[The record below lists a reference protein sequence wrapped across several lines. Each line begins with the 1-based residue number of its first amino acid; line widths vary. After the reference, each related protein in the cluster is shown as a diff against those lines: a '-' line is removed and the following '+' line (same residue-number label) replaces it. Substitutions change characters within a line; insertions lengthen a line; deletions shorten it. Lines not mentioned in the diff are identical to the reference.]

1 LEEQMAT
8 TDASASKPAAR
19 PVIDA
24 TLRRARGATF
34 VAFGAQGFAFAALTS
49 EVANIQSRLKI
60 DDGTLSILLAVV
72 PVIAGVGSVS
82 AAALVGK
89 FSSSVVLRYAQVLV
103 MVSILLAGY
112 TSGFAV
118 MLPVLALFGLSVG
131 GVDATT
137 NMQAV
142 ALQTRYG
149 RSIILA
155 FHGAW
160 ALGAFAGSAAASL
173 TARFD
178 GKVYS
183 NLYLGAF
190 IVTVPVLLAFGPR
203 LLRGIGDETLT
214 AESKTI
220 KIPWKPM
227 GAICAVIAFAYLG
240 DSTVSSAGGVYME
253 KELLAHGWQY
263 TAVYAVYS
271 VPLMIGRFSGD
282 KLTDRFGGVLI
293 ARMAAVCAVLGFVV
307 VGIAPDAWVALG
319 GFAIVGLGISV
330 MAPLTFAAAG
340 RLDPHETGVA
350 VARLNVFNYVGFLL
364 GAPLLTSLW
373 QGGLPY
379 RPGWIIPGALAVLMF
394 VFAYGFNENRGR
406 TAPS

>member
-1 LEEQMAT
+1 LEEQMTT
-8 TDASASKPAAR
+8 TDASASSPAAR
-19 PVIDA
+19 LVVTD

-34 VAFGAQGFAFAALTS
+34 VAFGAQGFAFGALTS
-49 EVANIQSRLKI
+49 EVANIQSKLKI

-72 PVIAGVGSVS
+72 PVIAGVGSVL
-82 AAALVGK
+82 AGVLVGK
-89 FSSSVVLRYAQVLV
+89 FSTSVVLRYSQVLV
-103 MVSILLAGY
+103 LVAILIAGY
-112 TSGFAV
+112 TPSFV
-118 MLPVLALFGLSVG
+118 LMLPVLALFGLALG

-142 ALQTRYG
+142 ALQKRYG
-149 RSIILA
+149 RSIILS

-173 TARFD
+173 TAKFD
-178 GKVYS
+178 GKAYS
-183 NLYLGAF
+183 NLYLGSF
-190 IVTVPVLLAFGPR
+190 IVIVPVLLAFGPR
-203 LLRGIGDETLT
+203 LLRGIGDETLS

-227 GAICAVIAFAYLG
+227 GAICIVIAMAYLG

-282 KLTDRFGGVLI
+282 SLTDRFGGVLI
-293 ARMAAVCAVLGFVV
+293 ARLAAVCAVLGFVV
-307 VGIAPDAWVALG
+307 VGIAPDAWVALA

-340 RLDPHETGVA
+340 RLDPHETGIA

-379 RPGWIIPGALAVLMF
+379 RPGWAIPCGLAVLMF
-394 VFAYGFNENRGR
+394 VFAYGFDENR
-406 TAPS
+406 TASA

>member
-1 LEEQMAT
+1 MAR
-8 TDASASKPAAR
+8 TDASASIPAQR
-19 PVIDA
+19 PGLDPV
-24 TLRRARGATF
+24 LRRARGAAF

-49 EVANIQSRLKI
+49 EVANIQDRLKI

-72 PVIAGVGSVS
+72 PVIAGVGSVT
-82 AAALVGK
+82 AGFLVGRY
-89 FSSSVVLRYAQVLV
+89 SSSLVLRYSQVLV
-103 MVSILLAGY
+103 LVSILLAGY
-112 TSGFAV
+112 APSFAV

-131 GVDATT
+131 GVDATS

-142 ALQTRYG
+142 ALQRRYG

-183 NLYLGAF
+183 NLYLGSA
-190 IVTVPVLLAFGPR
+190 IVIVPLLLAFGPR

-214 AESKTI
+214 AEAKTI
-220 KIPWKPM
+220 RIPWKPM
-227 GAICAVIAFAYLG
+227 GAICAVIALAYLG

-253 KELLAHGWQY
+253 KELMAHGWQY

-282 KLTDRFGGVLI
+282 KLTDRFGGVPI
-293 ARMAAVCAVLGFVV
+293 ARAAAVCAVLGFVL
-307 VGIAPDAWVALG
+307 VGLAPDAWAALA
-319 GFAIVGLGISV
+319 GFAVVGLGISV

-340 RLDPHETGVA
+340 RLDPHETGIA

-373 QGGLPY
+373 QAGLPY
-379 RPGWIIPGALAVLMF
+379 RPGWAIPAGLAVLMF
-394 VFAYGFNENRGR
+394 VFAYGFDESRS
-406 TAPS
+406 ADA

>member
-1 LEEQMAT
+1 MAA
-8 TDASASKPAAR
+8 TDTSASQPAAR
-19 PVIDA
+19 AAVAPV
-24 TLRRARGATF
+24 LRRARGATF
-34 VAFGAQGFAFAALTS
+34 VAFGAQGYAFSALTS
-49 EVANIQSRLKI
+49 EVANIQSRLRI

-72 PVIAGVGSVS
+72 PVIAGVGSVL
-82 AAALVGK
+82 AGFLVGK
-89 FSSSVVLRYAQVLV
+89 YSSSVVLRYAQVGV
-103 MVSILLAGY
+103 MIAVLLAGY
-112 TSGFAV
+112 AASFLL

-131 GVDATT
+131 GVDATS

-142 ALQTRYG
+142 VLQKRYG

-155 FHGAW
+155 FHGFW
-160 ALGAFAGSAAASL
+160 ALGAFIGSAAASL

-183 NLYLGAF
+183 NLYLGSF
-190 IVTVPVLLAFGPR
+190 IVVVPLLLAFGPR
-203 LLRGIGDETLT
+203 LLRGIGDETLS
-214 AESKTI
+214 AEAKTI
-220 KIPWKPM
+220 KIPWRLM
-227 GAICAVIAFAYLG
+227 GAICAVIAMAYLG

-271 VPLMIGRFSGD
+271 VPLMIGRFAGD
-282 KLTDRFGGVLI
+282 RLTDRFGGVPI
-293 ARMAAVCAVLGFVV
+293 ARAAAVFAVGGFVI

-319 GFAIVGLGISV
+319 GFAVVGLGISV

-340 RLDPHETGVA
+340 RLDPHETGLA

-373 QGGLPY
+373 QAGLPY
-379 RPGWIIPGALAVLMF
+379 RPGWAIPAGLAVLMF
-394 VFAYGFNENRGR
+394 VFAYGFNENRTV
-406 TAPS
+406 TA

>member
-1 LEEQMAT
+1 MAT

-19 PVIDA
+19 IVVDPV
-24 TLRRARGATF
+24 LRRARGATF
-34 VAFGAQGFAFAALTS
+34 VAFAAQGYGFSTLTS
-49 EVANIQSRLKI
+49 EVANLQSRLKI

-72 PVIAGVGSVS
+72 PVIAGVGSVL
-82 AAALVGK
+82 AGFLVGK
-89 FSSSVVLRYAQVLV
+89 YSSSVVLRYAQVGV
-103 MVSILLAGY
+103 MLSILLAGY
-112 TSGFAV
+112 ASSFVV
-118 MLPVLALFGLSVG
+118 MLPVLALFGLTVG

-142 ALQTRYG
+142 VLQKRYG

-155 FHGAW
+155 FHGSW
-160 ALGAFAGSAAASL
+160 ALGAFVGSAAASL
-173 TARFD
+173 TAKFD

-183 NLYLGAF
+183 NLYLGSF
-190 IVTVPVLLAFGPR
+190 IVVVPVLLAFGPR

-220 KIPWKPM
+220 KIPWKAM
-227 GAICAVIAFAYLG
+227 GAICAVIAMAYLG

-253 KELLAHGWQY
+253 KELIAHGWQY

-271 VPLMIGRFSGD
+271 VPLMIGRFAGD
-282 KLTDRFGGVLI
+282 RLTDRFGGVLI
-293 ARMAAVCAVLGFVV
+293 ARSAAVFAVLGFVLV
-307 VGIAPDAWVALG
+307 AIAPDAWAALG
-319 GFAIVGLGISV
+319 GFAVVGLGISV

-340 RLDPHETGVA
+340 RLDPHETGLA

-373 QGGLPY
+373 QAGLPY
-379 RPGWIIPGALAVLMF
+379 RPGWAIPAGLAVLMF
-394 VFAYGFNENRGR
+394 VFAYGFDESRAV
-406 TAPS
+406 TA

>member
-1 LEEQMAT
+1 MAT
-8 TDASASKPAAR
+8 TDESASKPASPAVVG
-19 PVIDA
+19 PE
-24 TLRRARGATF
+24 LRRARGAAF
-34 VAFGAQGFAFAALTS
+34 VAFGAQGYAFSVLTS

-72 PVIAGVGSVS
+72 PVIAGVGSVV
-82 AAALVGK
+82 AGFLVGRH
-89 FSSSVVLRYAQVLV
+89 SSSVVLRYAQVGVLLA
-103 MVSILLAGY
+103 ILLAGY
-112 TSGFAV
+112 APGFAA
-118 MLPVLALFGLSVG
+118 MLPVLALFGLTVG
-131 GVDATT
+131 AVDATT

-142 ALQTRYG
+142 ALQKRYG

-155 FHGAW
+155 FHGSW

-183 NLYLGAF
+183 NLYLGST
-190 IVTVPVLLAFGPR
+190 ILIIPVLLAFGPR

-214 AESKTI
+214 AEAKTI

-227 GAICAVIAFAYLG
+227 GAICAVIALAYLG

-253 KELLAHGWQY
+253 KELMAHGWQY

-282 KLTDRFGGVLI
+282 KLCDRFGGVLI
-293 ARMAAVCAVLGFVV
+293 ARTAAVCAVAGFILVM
-307 VGIAPDAWVALG
+307 IAPDAWSALA
-319 GFAIVGLGISV
+319 GFAVVGLGISV

-340 RLDPHETGVA
+340 RLDPHETGIA

-373 QGGLPY
+373 QAGLPY
-379 RPGWIIPGALAVLMF
+379 RPGWAIPAGLAVLMF
-394 VFAYGFNENRGR
+394 VFAYGFDERR
-406 TAPS
+406 AATH

>member
-1 LEEQMAT
+1 MAT
-8 TDASASKPAAR
+8 TDADASTPAAR
-19 PVIDA
+19 SVVDPV
-24 TLRRARGATF
+24 LRRARGATF
-34 VAFGAQGFAFAALTS
+34 VAFAAQGFAFSVLTS

-60 DDGTLSILLAVV
+60 DDGTLSILLAIV
-72 PVIAGVGSVS
+72 PVIAGVGSVL
-82 AAALVGK
+82 AGFLVGK
-89 FSSSVVLRYAQVLV
+89 FSSSVVLRFSQVGV
-103 MVSILLAGY
+103 MVAILLVGY
-112 TSGFAV
+112 APSFLV
-118 MLPVLALFGLSVG
+118 ILPILALFGLMLG

-142 ALQTRYG
+142 VLQKRYG

-155 FHGAW
+155 FHGSW
-160 ALGAFAGSAAASL
+160 AAGAFVGSAAALL

-183 NLYLGAF
+183 NLYLAAA
-190 IVTVPVLLAFGPR
+190 IVIVPVLLAFGPR
-203 LLRGIGDETLT
+203 LLRGIGDETLS

-227 GAICAVIAFAYLG
+227 GAICAVIAMAYLG

-282 KLTDRFGGVLI
+282 RLTDRFGGVLI
-293 ARMAAVCAVLGFVV
+293 ARIAAVCAVLGFVV
-307 VGIAPDAWVALG
+307 VGIAPDAWVALA
-319 GFAIVGLGISV
+319 GFAVVGLGISV

-340 RLDPHETGVA
+340 RLDPHETGLA

-373 QGGLPY
+373 QAGLPY
-379 RPGWIIPGALAVLMF
+379 RPGWAIPASLALLMF
-394 VFAYGFNENRGR
+394 VFAYGFNESRGVP
-406 TAPS
+406 A

>member
-1 LEEQMAT
+1 MAT
-8 TDASASKPAAR
+8 TDASASM
-19 PVIDA
+19 PVEDRAVI
-24 TLRRARGATF
+24 TPELRRARGATF

-72 PVIAGVGSVS
+72 PVIAGVGSVT
-82 AAALVGK
+82 AGFLVGRY
-89 FSSSVVLRYAQVLV
+89 SSSVVLRYAQVGVLIA
-103 MVSILLAGY
+103 ILLAGY
-112 TSGFAV
+112 TPSFVV
-118 MLPVLALFGLSVG
+118 MLPVLALFGLTVG
-131 GVDATT
+131 AVDATT

-142 ALQTRYG
+142 ALQKRYG

-155 FHGAW
+155 FHGSW

-173 TARFD
+173 TSKFD
-178 GKVYS
+178 GKSYS
-183 NLYLGAF
+183 NLYLGST
-190 IVTVPVLLAFGPR
+190 IVIVPILLAFGPR
-203 LLRGIGDETLT
+203 LLQGIGDETLT
-214 AESKTI
+214 AEAKTI

-227 GAICAVIAFAYLG
+227 GAICAVIALAYLG

-253 KELLAHGWQY
+253 KELMAHGWQY

-282 KLTDRFGGVLI
+282 KLTDRFGGVPI
-293 ARMAAVCAVLGFVV
+293 ARAAAVCAVLGFVL
-307 VGIAPDAWVALG
+307 VGIAPDAWAALG
-319 GFAIVGLGISV
+319 GFAVVGLGISV

-373 QGGLPY
+373 QAHLPY
-379 RPGWIIPGALAVLMF
+379 RVGWAIPAGLAVLMF
-394 VFAYGFNENRGR
+394 VYAYGFRESR
-406 TAPS
+406 TAAV

>member
-1 LEEQMAT
+1 LEEQMTT
-8 TDASASKPAAR
+8 TDASASRPAAR
-19 PVIDA
+19 LVVTE

-34 VAFGAQGFAFAALTS
+34 VAFGAQGFAFGALTS

-72 PVIAGVGSVS
+72 PVIAGVGSVL
-82 AAALVGK
+82 AGVLVGK
-89 FSSSVVLRYAQVLV
+89 FSTSVVLRYSQVLV
-103 MVSILLAGY
+103 LVAILIAGY
-112 TSGFAV
+112 TPSFV
-118 MLPVLALFGLSVG
+118 LMLPVLALFGLALG

-142 ALQTRYG
+142 ALQKRYG
-149 RSIILA
+149 RSIILS

-173 TARFD
+173 TAKFD

-183 NLYLGAF
+183 NLYLGSF
-190 IVTVPVLLAFGPR
+190 IVIVPVLLAFGPR
-203 LLRGIGDETLT
+203 LLRGIGDETLS

-227 GAICAVIAFAYLG
+227 GAICIVIAMAYLG

-282 KLTDRFGGVLI
+282 NLTDRFGGVLI
-293 ARMAAVCAVLGFVV
+293 ARLAAVCAVLGFVV
-307 VGIAPDAWVALG
+307 VGIAPDAWVALA

-340 RLDPHETGVA
+340 RLDPHETGIA

-379 RPGWIIPGALAVLMF
+379 RPGWAIPCGLAVLMF
-394 VFAYGFNENRGR
+394 VFAYGFDENR
-406 TAPS
+406 TASA

>member
-1 LEEQMAT
+1 MAT

-19 PVIDA
+19 IVVDPV
-24 TLRRARGATF
+24 LRRARGATF
-34 VAFGAQGFAFAALTS
+34 VAFAAQGYGFSTLTS

-72 PVIAGVGSVS
+72 PVIAGVGSVL
-82 AAALVGK
+82 AGFLVGK
-89 FSSSVVLRYAQVLV
+89 YSSSVVLRYAQVGV
-103 MVSILLAGY
+103 MLSILLAGY
-112 TSGFAV
+112 ASSFVV
-118 MLPVLALFGLSVG
+118 MLPVLALFGLTVG

-142 ALQTRYG
+142 VLQKRYG

-155 FHGAW
+155 FHGSW
-160 ALGAFAGSAAASL
+160 ALGAFVGSAAASL
-173 TARFD
+173 TAKFD

-183 NLYLGAF
+183 NLYLGSF
-190 IVTVPVLLAFGPR
+190 IVVVPVLLAFGPR

-220 KIPWKPM
+220 KIPWKAM
-227 GAICAVIAFAYLG
+227 GAICAVIAMAYLG

-253 KELLAHGWQY
+253 KELIAHGWQY

-271 VPLMIGRFSGD
+271 VPLMIGRFAGD
-282 KLTDRFGGVLI
+282 RLTDRFGGVLI
-293 ARMAAVCAVLGFVV
+293 ARSAAVFAVLGFVLV
-307 VGIAPDAWVALG
+307 AIAPDAWAALG
-319 GFAIVGLGISV
+319 GFAVVGLGISV

-340 RLDPHETGVA
+340 RLDPHETGLA

-373 QGGLPY
+373 QAGLPY
-379 RPGWIIPGALAVLMF
+379 RPGWAIPAGLAVLMF
-394 VFAYGFNENRGR
+394 VFAYGFDESRAV
-406 TAPS
+406 TA

>member
-1 LEEQMAT
+1 MAR

-19 PVIDA
+19 VVVDPV
-24 TLRRARGATF
+24 LRRARGATF
-34 VAFGAQGFAFAALTS
+34 VAFAAQGYGFSTLTS

-72 PVIAGVGSVS
+72 PVIAGVGSVL
-82 AAALVGK
+82 AGYLVGK
-89 FSSSVVLRYAQVLV
+89 YSSSVVLRFAQVGV
-103 MVSILLAGY
+103 MLAILLAGY
-112 TSGFAV
+112 APSFVV
-118 MLPVLALFGLSVG
+118 MLPVLALFGLTVG

-142 ALQTRYG
+142 VLQKRYG

-155 FHGAW
+155 FHGSW

-173 TARFD
+173 TAQFD

-183 NLYLGAF
+183 NLYLGSF
-190 IVTVPVLLAFGPR
+190 IVVVPLLLAFGPR

-220 KIPWKPM
+220 KIPWKAM
-227 GAICAVIAFAYLG
+227 GAICAVIAMAYLG

-253 KELLAHGWQY
+253 KELIAHGWQY

-271 VPLMIGRFSGD
+271 VPLMIGRFAGD
-282 KLTDRFGGVLI
+282 RLTDRFGGVLI
-293 ARMAAVCAVLGFVV
+293 ARSAAVFAVLGFILVA
-307 VGIAPDAWVALG
+307 IAPDAWAALG
-319 GFAIVGLGISV
+319 GFAVVGLGISV

-340 RLDPHETGVA
+340 RLDPHETGLA

-379 RPGWIIPGALAVLMF
+379 RVGWAIPATLAVLMF
-394 VFAYGFNENRGR
+394 VFAYGFDESR
-406 TAPS
+406 TVTA

>member
-1 LEEQMAT
+1 MAT

-19 PVIDA
+19 IVVDPV
-24 TLRRARGATF
+24 LRRARGATF
-34 VAFGAQGFAFAALTS
+34 VAFAAQGYGFSSLTS

-72 PVIAGVGSVS
+72 PVIAGVGSVL
-82 AAALVGK
+82 AGFLVGK
-89 FSSSVVLRYAQVLV
+89 YSSSVVLRYAQVGV
-103 MVSILLAGY
+103 MLSILLAGY
-112 TSGFAV
+112 ASSFVV
-118 MLPVLALFGLSVG
+118 MLPVLALFGLTVG

-142 ALQTRYG
+142 VLQKRYG

-155 FHGAW
+155 FHGSW
-160 ALGAFAGSAAASL
+160 ALGAFVGSAAASL
-173 TARFD
+173 TAKFD

-183 NLYLGAF
+183 NLYLGSF
-190 IVTVPVLLAFGPR
+190 IVVVPVLLAFGPR

-220 KIPWKPM
+220 KIPWKAM
-227 GAICAVIAFAYLG
+227 GAICAVIAMAYLG

-253 KELLAHGWQY
+253 KELIAHGWQY

-271 VPLMIGRFSGD
+271 VPLMIGRFAGD
-282 KLTDRFGGVLI
+282 RLTDRFGGVLI
-293 ARMAAVCAVLGFVV
+293 ARSAAVFAVLGFIV
-307 VGIAPDAWVALG
+307 VGVAPDAWAALG
-319 GFAIVGLGISV
+319 GFAVVGLGISV

-340 RLDPHETGVA
+340 RLDPHETGLA

-373 QGGLPY
+373 QAGLPY
-379 RPGWIIPGALAVLMF
+379 RPGWAIPAGLAVLMF
-394 VFAYGFNENRGR
+394 VFAYGFDESR
-406 TAPS
+406 AVSA

>member
-1 LEEQMAT
+1 MAT
-8 TDASASKPAAR
+8 TDASASKPAQR
-19 PVIDA
+19 PVIGPV
-24 TLRRARGATF
+24 LRRARGAAF
-34 VAFGAQGFAFAALTS
+34 VAFGAQGYAFAALTS

-72 PVIAGVGSVS
+72 PVIAGVGSVT
-82 AAALVGK
+82 AGFLVRRH
-89 FSSSVVLRYAQVLV
+89 SSSVVLRYAQVLV
-103 MVSILLAGY
+103 LASILLAGY
-112 TSGFAV
+112 AADFAL

-131 GVDATT
+131 AVDATT

-142 ALQTRYG
+142 ALQKRYG

-183 NLYLGAF
+183 NLYLGSA
-190 IVTVPVLLAFGPR
+190 IVVVPVLLAFGPR

-214 AESKTI
+214 AEAKTVR
-220 KIPWKPM
+220 IPWKPM
-227 GAICAVIAFAYLG
+227 GAICAVIALAYLG

-293 ARMAAVCAVLGFVV
+293 ARAAAVCAVLGFVL
-307 VGIAPDAWVALG
+307 VGLAPNAWLALA
-319 GFAIVGLGISV
+319 GFAVVGLGISV

-340 RLDPHETGVA
+340 RLDPHETGIA

-373 QGGLPY
+373 QAGLPY
-379 RPGWIIPGALAVLMF
+379 RPGWAIPAGLAVLMF
-394 VFAYGFNENRGR
+394 VFAYGFDERRSIPG
-406 TAPS
+406 

>member
-1 LEEQMAT
+1 MAT
-8 TDASASKPAAR
+8 TDASASKPAQR
-19 PVIDA
+19 PVVDRV
-24 TLRRARGATF
+24 LREARGATF
-34 VAFGAQGFAFAALTS
+34 VAFGAQGYAFAALTS

-72 PVIAGVGSVS
+72 PVIAGVGSV
-82 AAALVGK
+82 AAGFLVGRH
-89 FSSSVVLRYAQVLV
+89 SSSVVLRYAQLLVLV
-103 MVSILLAGY
+103 AILLAGY
-112 TSGFAV
+112 TASFV
-118 MLPVLALFGLSVG
+118 LMLPVLGLFGLSVG
-131 GVDATT
+131 AVDATT

-142 ALQTRYG
+142 ALQKRYG

-183 NLYLGAF
+183 NLYLGSTIL
-190 IVTVPVLLAFGPR
+190 IVPLLLAFGPR

-214 AESKTI
+214 AEAKTV

-227 GAICAVIAFAYLG
+227 GAICAVIALAYLG

-253 KELLAHGWQY
+253 KELMAHGWQY

-282 KLTDRFGGVLI
+282 KLTDRFGGVPI
-293 ARMAAVCAVLGFVV
+293 ARAAAVCAVLGFVFV
-307 VGIAPDAWVALG
+307 AIAPDAWAALA
-319 GFAIVGLGISV
+319 GFAVVGLGISV

-340 RLDPHETGVA
+340 RLDPHETGIA

-373 QGGLPY
+373 QAGLPY
-379 RPGWIIPGALAVLMF
+379 RPGWAIPAGLAVLML
-394 VFAYGFNENRGR
+394 VFAYGFDERR
-406 TAPS
+406 SAVSQA

>member
-1 LEEQMAT
+1 MAA
-8 TDASASKPAAR
+8 TDASASLPAQR
-19 PVIDA
+19 HVVDRV
-24 TLRRARGATF
+24 LREARGAAF
-34 VAFGAQGFAFAALTS
+34 VAFGAQGYAFAALTS
-49 EVANIQSRLKI
+49 EVANIQSRLGI

-72 PVIAGVGSVS
+72 PVIAGVGSV
-82 AAALVGK
+82 AAGFLVGRR
-89 FSSSVVLRYAQVLV
+89 SSSVVLRYAQIGVL
-103 MVSILLAGY
+103 VSILLAGY
-112 TSGFAV
+112 APSFPV
-118 MLPVLALFGLSVG
+118 MLPVLALFGLTVG
-131 GVDATT
+131 GVDATS

-142 ALQTRYG
+142 ALQKRYG

-178 GKVYS
+178 GKAYS
-183 NLYLGAF
+183 DLYLGST
-190 IVTVPVLLAFGPR
+190 ILLVPVLLAFGPR

-214 AESKTI
+214 AEAKTV

-227 GAICAVIAFAYLG
+227 GAICAVIALAYLG

-253 KELLAHGWQY
+253 KELMAHGWQY

-293 ARMAAVCAVLGFVV
+293 ARAAAVCAVLGFVLV
-307 VGIAPDAWVALG
+307 AIAPDAWAALA
-319 GFAIVGLGISV
+319 GFAVVGLGISV

-340 RLDPHETGVA
+340 RLDPHETGIA

-373 QGGLPY
+373 QAGLPY
-379 RPGWIIPGALAVLMF
+379 RPGWAIPAGLAVLMF
-394 VFAYGFNENRGR
+394 VFAYGFAESR
-406 TAPS
+406 TAAG

>member
-1 LEEQMAT
+1 
-8 TDASASKPAAR
+8 
-19 PVIDA
+19 
-24 TLRRARGATF
+24 
-34 VAFGAQGFAFAALTS
+34 VAFGAQGFSFAVLTS

-72 PVIAGVGSVS
+72 PVIAGVGSVT
-82 AAALVGK
+82 AGFLVGK
-89 FSSSVVLRYAQVLV
+89 HSSSGVLRYSQVLV
-103 MVSILLAGY
+103 LVAILLAGY
-112 TSGFAV
+112 TPSFV
-118 MLPVLALFGLSVG
+118 LMLPVLALFGLAVG

-142 ALQTRYG
+142 ALQKRYG

-178 GKVYS
+178 GKAYS
-183 NLYLGAF
+183 ALYLGSF
-190 IVTVPVLLAFGPR
+190 LVIVPVLLAFGPR
-203 LLRGIGDETLT
+203 LLRGIGDETLS
-214 AESKTI
+214 AESKSV

-227 GAICAVIAFAYLG
+227 GAICAVIAMAYLG

-293 ARMAAVCAVLGFVV
+293 ARIAAVCAVLGFIVV
-307 VGIAPDAWVALG
+307 AVAPDAWIALA
-319 GFAIVGLGISV
+319 GFAVVGLGISV

-340 RLDPHETGVA
+340 RLDPNETGLA

-379 RPGWIIPGALAVLMF
+379 RPGWIIPAGLAVLMF
-394 VFAYGFNENRGR
+394 VFAYGFNESR
-406 TAPS
+406 TAGVENGGLAPSQG

>member
-1 LEEQMAT
+1 MTT

-19 PVIDA
+19 SVIDPV
-24 TLRRARGATF
+24 LRRARGATF
-34 VAFGAQGFAFAALTS
+34 VAFAAQGFAFSALTS

-72 PVIAGVGSVS
+72 PVIAGVGSVL
-82 AAALVGK
+82 AGFLVGK
-89 FSSSVVLRYAQVLV
+89 YSSSVVLRYSQVGV
-103 MVSILLAGY
+103 MVSILLVGY
-112 TSGFAV
+112 ATSFV
-118 MLPVLALFGLSVG
+118 VILPILALFGLMLG

-142 ALQTRYG
+142 VLQKRYG

-155 FHGAW
+155 FHGSW
-160 ALGAFAGSAAASL
+160 AAGAFVGSAAASL
-173 TARFD
+173 TAKFD

-183 NLYLGAF
+183 NLYLASA
-190 IVTVPVLLAFGPR
+190 IVIVPLLLAFGPR
-203 LLRGIGDETLT
+203 LLRGIGDETLS

-227 GAICAVIAFAYLG
+227 GAICAVIAMAYLG

-282 KLTDRFGGVLI
+282 RLTDRFGGVLI
-293 ARMAAVCAVLGFVV
+293 ARIAAVCAVAGFIL
-307 VGIAPDAWVALG
+307 VGIAPDAWAALA
-319 GFAIVGLGISV
+319 GFAVVGLGISV

-340 RLDPHETGVA
+340 RLDPHETGLA

-373 QGGLPY
+373 QAGLPY
-379 RPGWIIPGALAVLMF
+379 RPGWAIPAGLAVLMF
-394 VFAYGFNENRGR
+394 VFAYGFQENR
-406 TAPS
+406 AVPA

>member
-1 LEEQMAT
+1 MAT
-8 TDASASKPAAR
+8 TDASASKPAQR
-19 PVIDA
+19 PVVDRV
-24 TLRRARGATF
+24 LRRARGATF
-34 VAFGAQGFAFAALTS
+34 VAFGAQGYAFAALTS
-49 EVANIQSRLKI
+49 EVANIQSRLGI

-72 PVIAGVGSVS
+72 PVIAGVGSF
-82 AAALVGK
+82 AAGYLVGRH
-89 FSSSVVLRYAQVLV
+89 SSSLVLRHSQVLV
-103 MVSILLAGY
+103 LVSVLLAGY
-112 TSGFAV
+112 APSFAV

-142 ALQTRYG
+142 ALQKRYG

-178 GKVYS
+178 DKVYS
-183 NLYLGAF
+183 DFYLGSA
-190 IVTVPVLLAFGPR
+190 ILVIPLLLAFGPR

-214 AESKTI
+214 AEAKTI
-220 KIPWKPM
+220 RIPWKPM
-227 GAICAVIAFAYLG
+227 GAICAVIALAYLG

-253 KELLAHGWQY
+253 KALLAHGWQY

-282 KLTDRFGGVLI
+282 RLTDRYGGVLI
-293 ARMAAVCAVLGFVV
+293 ARAAAVCAVFGFVL
-307 VGIAPDAWVALG
+307 VGAAPDAWAALA
-319 GFAIVGLGISV
+319 GFAVVGLGISV

-340 RLDPHETGVA
+340 RLDPHETGIA

-373 QGGLPY
+373 QAGLPY
-379 RPGWIIPGALAVLMF
+379 RPGWAIPAGLAVLMF
-394 VFAYGFNENRGR
+394 VFAYGFGESR
-406 TAPS
+406 TATA

>member
-1 LEEQMAT
+1 MAT
-8 TDASASKPAAR
+8 TDTSASMPTAR
-19 PVIDA
+19 PVVDQV
-24 TLRRARGATF
+24 LRRARGATF
-34 VAFGAQGFAFAALTS
+34 VAFAAQGFAFAALTS
-49 EVANIQSRLKI
+49 EVANIQSRLGI

-72 PVIAGVGSVS
+72 PVIAGVGSVA
-82 AAALVGK
+82 AAALVAK
-89 FSSSVVLRYAQVLV
+89 HSTSVVLRYSQVLV
-103 MVSILLAGY
+103 LVAILIAGY
-112 TSGFAV
+112 TPSFLL
-118 MLPVLALFGLSVG
+118 MLPVLALFGLGVG
-131 GVDATT
+131 AVDATT

-142 ALQTRYG
+142 ALQKRYG

-155 FHGAW
+155 FHGSW

-183 NLYLGAF
+183 NLYLGSF
-190 IVTVPVLLAFGPR
+190 IVLVPVLLAFGPR
-203 LLRGIGDETLT
+203 LLRGIGDETLS
-214 AESKTI
+214 AESKTV

-227 GAICAVIAFAYLG
+227 GAICAVIAMAYLG

-253 KELLAHGWQY
+253 KELFAHGWQY

-271 VPLMIGRFSGD
+271 VPLMIGRFAGD

-293 ARMAAVCAVLGFVV
+293 ARAAAVCAVAGFVL
-307 VGIAPDAWVALG
+307 VGIAPDAWAALA
-319 GFAIVGLGISV
+319 GFAVVGLGISV

-340 RLDPHETGVA
+340 RLDPHETGIA

-373 QGGLPY
+373 QAGMPY
-379 RPGWIIPGALAVLMF
+379 RPGWAIPAGLAVLMF
-394 VFAYGFNENRGR
+394 VFAYGFREER
-406 TAPS
+406 AVAA

>member
-1 LEEQMAT
+1 MAT

-19 PVIDA
+19 IVVDPV
-24 TLRRARGATF
+24 LRRARGATF
-34 VAFGAQGFAFAALTS
+34 VAFAAQGYGFSSLTS

-72 PVIAGVGSVS
+72 PVIAGVGSVL
-82 AAALVGK
+82 AGFLVGK
-89 FSSSVVLRYAQVLV
+89 YSSSVVLRYAQVGV
-103 MVSILLAGY
+103 MLSILLAGY
-112 TSGFAV
+112 ASSFVV
-118 MLPVLALFGLSVG
+118 MLPVLALFGLTVG

-142 ALQTRYG
+142 VLQKRYG

-155 FHGAW
+155 FHGSW
-160 ALGAFAGSAAASL
+160 ALGAFVGSAAASL
-173 TARFD
+173 TAKFD

-183 NLYLGAF
+183 NLYLGSF
-190 IVTVPVLLAFGPR
+190 IVVVPVLLAFGPR

-220 KIPWKPM
+220 KIPWKAM
-227 GAICAVIAFAYLG
+227 GAICAVIAMAYLG

-253 KELLAHGWQY
+253 KELIAHGWQY

-271 VPLMIGRFSGD
+271 VPLMIGRFAGD
-282 KLTDRFGGVLI
+282 RLTDRFGGVLI
-293 ARMAAVCAVLGFVV
+293 ARSAAVFAVLGFIV
-307 VGIAPDAWVALG
+307 VGVAPDAWAALG
-319 GFAIVGLGISV
+319 GFAVVGLGISV

-340 RLDPHETGVA
+340 RLDPHETGLA

-379 RPGWIIPGALAVLMF
+379 RVGWAIPAALAVLMF
-394 VFAYGFNENRGR
+394 VFAYGFDESR
-406 TAPS
+406 AVSA

>member
-1 LEEQMAT
+1 MAT
-8 TDASASKPAAR
+8 TDASASKPVAR
-19 PVIDA
+19 PVVDDV
-24 TLRRARGATF
+24 LRRARGATF

-72 PVIAGVGSVS
+72 PVIAGVGSVL
-82 AAALVGK
+82 AGMLV
-89 FSSSVVLRYAQVLV
+89 SRYSTSVVLRYCQVLV
-103 MVSILLAGY
+103 LFAILLAGY
-112 TSGFAV
+112 TTSFV
-118 MLPVLALFGLSVG
+118 LMLPVLALFGLVLG
-131 GVDATT
+131 GVDATS

-142 ALQTRYG
+142 ALQKRYG

-173 TARFD
+173 TAKFD

-183 NLYLGAF
+183 NLYLGSF
-190 IVTVPVLLAFGPR
+190 IVIVPILLAFGPR
-203 LLRGIGDETLT
+203 LLRGIGDETLS

-227 GAICAVIAFAYLG
+227 GAICAVIAMAYLG

-253 KELLAHGWQY
+253 KELMAHGWQY

-282 KLTDRFGGVLI
+282 KLTDRFGGVPI
-293 ARMAAVCAVLGFVV
+293 ARTAAVCAVLGFII
-307 VGIAPDAWVALG
+307 VGIAPDAWVALA
-319 GFAIVGLGISV
+319 GFAVVGLGISV

-340 RLDPHETGVA
+340 RLDPHETGIA

-373 QGGLPY
+373 QAGMPY
-379 RPGWIIPGALAVLMF
+379 RPGWAIPCGLSVLMF
-394 VFAYGFNENRGR
+394 VFAYGFNENR
-406 TAPS
+406 AVPALAE

>member
-1 LEEQMAT
+1 MAT
-8 TDASASKPAAR
+8 TDASASIPAQR
-19 PVIDA
+19 PVVDQ
-24 TLRRARGATF
+24 TLSRARGATF

-72 PVIAGVGSVS
+72 PVIAGVGSVT
-82 AAALVGK
+82 AGFLVGRYN
-89 FSSSVVLRYAQVLV
+89 SALVLRYSQVLV
-103 MVSILLAGY
+103 LVSILLAGY
-112 TSGFAV
+112 APSFAV

-131 GVDATT
+131 GVDATS

-142 ALQTRYG
+142 ALQKRYG

-178 GKVYS
+178 GKSYGS
-183 NLYLGAF
+183 LYLGSA
-190 IVTVPVLLAFGPR
+190 IVVIPLLLAFGPR

-214 AESKTI
+214 AEAGTV

-227 GAICAVIAFAYLG
+227 GAICAVIALAYLG

-253 KELLAHGWQY
+253 KELMAHGWQY

-293 ARMAAVCAVLGFVV
+293 ARTAAVCAVLGFVL
-307 VGIAPDAWVALG
+307 VGLAPDAWAALA
-319 GFAIVGLGISV
+319 GFAVVGLGISV

-340 RLDPHETGVA
+340 RLDPHETGIA

-373 QGGLPY
+373 QAGLPY
-379 RPGWIIPGALAVLMF
+379 RPGWAIPAGLAVLMF
-394 VFAYGFNENRGR
+394 VFAYGFDNRTSAG
-406 TAPS
+406 

>member
-1 LEEQMAT
+1 MAT
-8 TDASASKPAAR
+8 TDASASKPKAYPA
-19 PVIDA
+19 VSEV
-24 TLRRARGATF
+24 LRRARGATF
-34 VAFGAQGFAFAALTS
+34 VAFGAQGFAFGALTS
-49 EVANIQSRLKI
+49 EVANIQSKLKI

-72 PVIAGVGSVS
+72 PVIAGVGSVL
-82 AAALVGK
+82 AGFLVGR
-89 FSSSVVLRYAQVLV
+89 FSTSVVLRYSQIIVLV
-103 MVSILLAGY
+103 AILLAGY
-112 TSGFAV
+112 TPSFV
-118 MLPVLALFGLSVG
+118 LMLPVLALFGLALG

-142 ALQTRYG
+142 ALQKRYG
-149 RSIILA
+149 RSIILS

-183 NLYLGAF
+183 NLYLGSF
-190 IVTVPVLLAFGPR
+190 IVLVPILLAFGPR
-203 LLRGIGDETLT
+203 LLRGIGDETLS

-227 GAICAVIAFAYLG
+227 GAICAVIAMAYLG

-271 VPLMIGRFSGD
+271 VPLMIGRFAGD
-282 KLTDRFGGVLI
+282 KLTDRFGGVPI
-293 ARMAAVCAVLGFVV
+293 ARVAAVCAVLGFIV
-307 VGIAPDAWVALG
+307 VGIAPDAWLALA

-340 RLDPHETGVA
+340 RLDPHETGIA

-379 RPGWIIPGALAVLMF
+379 RPGWIIPAALAILMF
-394 VFAYGFNENRGR
+394 VFAYGFDESR
-406 TAPS
+406 TAAA

>member
-1 LEEQMAT
+1 MAT

-19 PVIDA
+19 DVVDPV
-24 TLRRARGATF
+24 LRRARGATF
-34 VAFGAQGFAFAALTS
+34 VAFAAQGFAFSVLTS
-49 EVANIQSRLKI
+49 EVANIQSRLGI

-72 PVIAGVGSVS
+72 PVIAGAGSVL
-82 AAALVGK
+82 AGFLVGRY
-89 FSSSVVLRYAQVLV
+89 SSSVVLRVSQVGV
-103 MVSILLAGY
+103 MISILAAGY
-112 TSGFAV
+112 ASSFVVILPILAV
-118 MLPVLALFGLSVG
+118 FGLMLG
-131 GVDATT
+131 GVDATS

-142 ALQTRYG
+142 VLQKRYG

-155 FHGAW
+155 FHGSW
-160 ALGAFAGSAAASL
+160 AAGAFVGSAAASL
-173 TARFD
+173 TAQFD

-183 NLYLGAF
+183 NLYLAAA
-190 IVTVPVLLAFGPR
+190 IVIVPVLLAFGPR
-203 LLRGIGDETLT
+203 LLRGIGDETLS

-227 GAICAVIAFAYLG
+227 GAICAVIAMAYLG

-253 KELLAHGWQY
+253 KELFAHGWQY

-282 KLTDRFGGVLI
+282 RLTDRFGGVLI
-293 ARMAAVCAVLGFVV
+293 ARIAAVCAVLGFIL
-307 VGIAPDAWVALG
+307 VGVAPDAWAALG
-319 GFAIVGLGISV
+319 GFAVVGLGISV

-340 RLDPHETGVA
+340 RLDPHETGLA

-373 QGGLPY
+373 QAGLPY
-379 RPGWIIPGALAVLMF
+379 RPGWAIPAGLALLMF
-394 VFAYGFNENRGR
+394 VFAYGFNESRAA
-406 TAPS
+406 TA

>member
-1 LEEQMAT
+1 MAT
-8 TDASASKPAAR
+8 TDASASM
-19 PVIDA
+19 PVEDRAVI
-24 TLRRARGATF
+24 TPVLRRARGATF

-49 EVANIQSRLKI
+49 EVANIQTRLKI

-72 PVIAGVGSVS
+72 PVIAGVGSVT
-82 AAALVGK
+82 AGFLVARY
-89 FSSSVVLRYAQVLV
+89 SSSLVLRYAQVGVLAA
-103 MVSILLAGY
+103 ILLAGY
-112 TSGFAV
+112 APSFVV
-118 MLPVLALFGLSVG
+118 MLPVLALFGLTVG
-131 GVDATT
+131 AVDATT

-142 ALQTRYG
+142 ALQKRYG

-155 FHGAW
+155 FHGSW

-173 TARFD
+173 TSRFD
-178 GKVYS
+178 GKTYG
-183 NLYLGAF
+183 NLYLGAT
-190 IVTVPVLLAFGPR
+190 IVIVPILLAFGPR
-203 LLRGIGDETLT
+203 LLQGIGDETLT
-214 AESKTI
+214 AEAKTI

-227 GAICAVIAFAYLG
+227 GAICAVIALAYLG

-253 KELLAHGWQY
+253 KELMAHGWQY

-282 KLTDRFGGVLI
+282 KLTDRFGGVPI
-293 ARMAAVCAVLGFVV
+293 ARAAAVCAVLGFVL
-307 VGIAPDAWVALG
+307 VGIAPNAWAALA
-319 GFAIVGLGISV
+319 GFAVVGLGISV

-373 QGGLPY
+373 QAHMPY
-379 RPGWIIPGALAVLMF
+379 RVGWAIPAGLAVLMF
-394 VFAYGFNENRGR
+394 VYAYGFRESR
-406 TAPS
+406 TAVAV

>member
-1 LEEQMAT
+1 MAR

-19 PVIDA
+19 IVVDPV
-24 TLRRARGATF
+24 LRRARGATF
-34 VAFGAQGFAFAALTS
+34 VAFAAQGYGFSTLTS

-72 PVIAGVGSVS
+72 PVIAGVGSVL
-82 AAALVGK
+82 AGYLVGK
-89 FSSSVVLRYAQVLV
+89 YSSSVVLRFAQVGV
-103 MVSILLAGY
+103 MLAILLAGY
-112 TSGFAV
+112 APSFVV
-118 MLPVLALFGLSVG
+118 MLPVLALFGLTVG

-142 ALQTRYG
+142 VLQKRYG

-155 FHGAW
+155 FHGSW

-173 TARFD
+173 TAQFD

-183 NLYLGAF
+183 NLYLGSF
-190 IVTVPVLLAFGPR
+190 IVVVPLLLAFGPR

-220 KIPWKPM
+220 KIPWKAM
-227 GAICAVIAFAYLG
+227 GAICAVIAMAYLG

-253 KELLAHGWQY
+253 KELIAHGWQY

-271 VPLMIGRFSGD
+271 VPLMIGRFAGD
-282 KLTDRFGGVLI
+282 RLTDRFGGVLI
-293 ARMAAVCAVLGFVV
+293 ARSAAVFAVLGFILVA
-307 VGIAPDAWVALG
+307 IAPDAWAALG
-319 GFAIVGLGISV
+319 GFAVVGLGISV

-340 RLDPHETGVA
+340 RLDPHETGLA

-379 RPGWIIPGALAVLMF
+379 RVGWAIPATLAVLMF
-394 VFAYGFNENRGR
+394 VFAYGFDESR
-406 TAPS
+406 TVTA

>member
-1 LEEQMAT
+1 MAA
-8 TDASASKPAAR
+8 TDASASSLPAQR
-19 PVIDA
+19 PVVDRV
-24 TLRRARGATF
+24 LREARAAAF
-34 VAFGAQGFAFAALTS
+34 VSFGAQGYAFAALTS
-49 EVANIQSRLKI
+49 EVANIQSRLGI

-72 PVIAGVGSVS
+72 PVIAGFGSV
-82 AAALVGK
+82 AAGFIVGRH
-89 FSSSVVLRYAQVLV
+89 SSSVVLRYAQIGVL
-103 MVSILLAGY
+103 VSILLAGY
-112 TSGFAV
+112 APSFLV
-118 MLPVLALFGLSVG
+118 MLPVLALFGLTVG
-131 GVDATT
+131 GVDATS

-142 ALQTRYG
+142 ALQKRYG

-178 GKVYS
+178 GKAYS
-183 NLYLGAF
+183 DLYLAST
-190 IVTVPVLLAFGPR
+190 ILLVPVLLAFGPR

-214 AESKTI
+214 AEAKTI

-227 GAICAVIAFAYLG
+227 GAICAVIALAYLG

-253 KELLAHGWQY
+253 KELTAHGWQY

-293 ARMAAVCAVLGFVV
+293 ARAAAVCAVLGFVLV
-307 VGIAPDAWVALG
+307 AIAPDAWAALA
-319 GFAIVGLGISV
+319 GFAVVGLGISV

-373 QGGLPY
+373 QAGLPY
-379 RPGWIIPGALAVLMF
+379 RPGWAIPAGLAVLMF
-394 VFAYGFNENRGR
+394 VFAYGFAESR
-406 TAPS
+406 TAAE